1 MQCNFFVLT
10 KLGQKLND
18 LIGLY
23 RNANYFIF
31 LGNTPPGSLG
41 GGAPPTAILGS
52 GANACLG
59 WLIFTFADVLASLAR
74 TSLPTTGSPLG
85 RLERAGGR
93 EEHSRAEQSRAE
105 QRRAEQSRAEQS
117 R

>member
-1 MQCNFFVLT
+1 MLTDVEKRRLLTTVYDRGVL
-10 KLGQKLND
+10 LLAVA
-18 LIGLY
+18 
-23 RNANYFIF
+23 R
-31 LGNTPPGSLG
+31 
-41 GGAPPTAILGS
+41 
-52 GANACLG
+52 LG

-105 QRRAEQSRAEQS
+105 QSRAEQRRAEHS
-117 R
+117 RADESSFWNCLM

>member
-1 MQCNFFVLT
+1 MPSVIVCDRGVL
-10 KLGQKLND
+10 LF
-18 LIGLY
+18 
-23 RNANYFIF
+23 AF
-31 LGNTPPGSLG
+31 
-41 GGAPPTAILGS
+41 
-52 GANACLG
+52 ACLG

-74 TSLPTTGSPLG
+74 TNLPTTGSPLG

-105 QRRAEQSRAEQS
+105 QSRAVHSRAEQRRAEQSRGEE